1 MIFMIVTLFRVLNS
15 GFNSPCVLLRLID
28 VIFLSIREVFL
39 STLFQFLL
47 NPAHIAVPIRVLK
60 EFHNLFPVFNRD
72 SGLLLF
78 FLFKNNLFWLLNC
91 LKVFF
96 QLLENVLYL
105 ILDYWWCFHVQDLCW
120 IVYPCNDYQS
130 FRLCTV
136 VLNGRILGFD
146 SLCFLIQRSN

>member
-1 MIFMIVTLFRVLNS
+1 MIVTLFRVLNS

-78 FLFKNNLFWLLNC
+78 FLFKNNLF
-91 LKVFF
+91 
-96 QLLENVLYL
+96 
-105 ILDYWWCFHVQDLCW
+105 
-120 IVYPCNDYQS
+120 
-130 FRLCTV
+130 
-136 VLNGRILGFD
+136 
-146 SLCFLIQRSN
+146 